1 MSWISK
7 LLKKKVNI
15 PEVKIPYGE
24 ALILNQIADNLNFM
38 STSDLEKLRDL
49 TIFVI
54 DKRNLEKII
63 KEREN
68 K

>member
-7 LLKKKVNI
+7 LLKKKANI
-15 PEVKIPYGE
+15 PEVKIPFGE

>member
-7 LLKKKVNI
+7 FLKKKVNI